1 MPAGWVSRIWF
12 PIQLPR
18 EGLHPSHGR
27 WPRLQHKKGVTVN
40 NVAIGAVETDA
51 MAGIM
56 AQPERFA
63 KMVRVYPIGRIGQP
77 EEIPNMVLF
86 QSSSSGEWITGQT
99 YPVNGGYSTAM

>member
-1 MPAGWVSRIWF
+1 MNKILDLQNHIAMISGAG
-12 PIQLPR
+12 Q
-18 EGLHPSHGR
+18 GYG
-27 WPRLQHKKGVTVN
+27 KKGITVN

-51 MAGIM
+51 LAGIM

-77 EEIPNMVLF
+77 EEVANMVLF
-86 QSSSSGEWITGQT
+86 LSSSAGEWITGQT